1 MIARL
6 TTLCFA
12 LTALPAMADFQVRFN
27 ESAPKDSF
35 TVTRLG
41 TCATDTFEMTVDLAD
56 SAGKLVFD
64 TTATGAGVEVFQPFQ
79 TASGQIALVSG
90 NDVRDGETNLT
101 VRVKDLPVDQFAR
114 FTIDVDD
121 TLVQSELGQI
131 RVSGS
136 EIAGATV
143 TISHDQNKMTGTFD
157 ARGLVMLKSQDCMG

>member
-1 MIARL
+1 MIARI
-6 TTLCFA
+6 TSLCLLFSAAPA
-12 LTALPAMADFQVRFN
+12 LADFQVRFN

-41 TCATDTFEMTVDLAD
+41 TCGTDTFEMTVDMSE

-79 TASGQIALVSG
+79 TVSGQIALVSG
-90 NDVRDGETNLT
+90 TDVQDGDTSLT
-101 VRVKDLPVDQFAR
+101 VMIKDLPADQFAR

-136 EIAGATV
+136 EITGATV
-143 TISHDQNKMTGTFD
+143 TIAHDDQQITGTFD
-157 ARGLVMLKSQDCMG
+157 TRGLAMLKSPDCLG